1 MSASSGPRVWAAGAA
16 AAATLASALTL
27 GVVRMAQRHYERAFA
42 FRIAHTT
49 AAYIAAVTPPPP
61 PPPPASPPR
70 RRPPTRVRGRKTPR
84 PAPPPPAPPPP
95 PPVSE
100 TPFSRS
106 YDLPTLLTQALA
118 LRTLPGWS
126 SDVEVYFGTAPLID
140 ATTPPLSPDDLPRLG
155 TAVAPGGAGGLW
167 RGGTALVPLKDRE
180 GQEVV
185 GAIAVR
191 PHPMPHGPLPGGF
204 GFAFPAA
211 LIAVAAAGVIAFRHH
226 SLRRGGYVGAALLLA
241 VAAYV
246 DVYDAARQSTD
257 RWLFDTRRLLQEA
270 ATRLPPPRV
279 RVAITQL
286 AALVQ
291 EGGGGGESV
300 AGEPAES
307 AARRVRVDGE
317 RRAVVAVLI
326 GSQRWIELRSVPAE
340 IEAPRWLIGLLP
352 AVLLGPLAIM
362 GLRWAERTPVR
373 RRRETAIAWGFLS
386 PVALH
391 LLLFTLGPAVY
402 ALYLASLAPVRTLVR
417 DPLTWNAFLN
427 SATYALYVPVSIA
440 LALGAALAVHGQRS
454 HWSGRLLRSALLLP
468 YVASVVAIAILWQ
481 AMSRAGSLGL
491 GRPDWLGNANTALVA
506 LMLISLWAQVGG
518 QMLVFLAG
526 LQNIPQSYVDA
537 ARLDGAGAW
546 RVFWRVMLPLLRPVT
561 GLVFLTGVLG
571 ALQMFTLV
579 AVLTQG
585 GPSPLQSTDVLA
597 YRIYRTAFG
606 AQAWGMSSAFAVMLA
621 LVLLVFRWPQ
631 LKVLRQVR
639 NA

>member
-16 AAATLASALTL
+16 AAATLAAALTL

-61 PPPPASPPR
+61 PPPPAPPPR

-84 PAPPPPAPPPP
+84 PAPPPPAPPP

-211 LIAVAAAGVIAFRHH
+211 LIAVAAAGVIA
-226 SLRRGGYVGAALLLA
+226 
-241 VAAYV
+241 
-246 DVYDAARQSTD
+246 
-257 RWLFDTRRLLQEA
+257 
-270 ATRLPPPRV
+270 
-279 RVAITQL
+279 
-286 AALVQ
+286 
-291 EGGGGGESV
+291 

-326 GSQRWIELRSVPAE
+326 GSQRRIELRSVPAE

-417 DPLTWNAFLN
+417 DGLTWNAFLD

-468 YVASVVAIAILWQ
+468 YVASVVAIAILW
-481 AMSRAGSLGL
+481 
-491 GRPDWLGNANTALVA
+491 
-506 LMLISLWAQVGG
+506 
-518 QMLVFLAG
+518 
-526 LQNIPQSYVDA
+526 
-537 ARLDGAGAW
+537 
-546 RVFWRVMLPLLRPVT
+546 
-561 GLVFLTGVLG
+561 
-571 ALQMFTLV
+571 
-579 AVLTQG
+579 
-585 GPSPLQSTDVLA
+585 
-597 YRIYRTAFG
+597 
-606 AQAWGMSSAFAVMLA
+606 
-621 LVLLVFRWPQ
+621 
-631 LKVLRQVR
+631 
-639 NA
+639 